1 MEEDNH
7 VIYSYVQ
14 DPSDGQQVVY
24 EEDQLQVVQD
34 QVLFSYTHTCIFPK
48 KSTSTSFRETTTGLI
63 SQKNS

>member
-34 QVLFSYTHTCIFPK
+34 QVLVSYTHT
-48 KSTSTSFRETTTGLI
+48 
-63 SQKNS
+63 

>member
-14 DPSDGQQVVY
+14 DPNDGQQVVY

-34 QVLFSYTHTCIFPK
+34 QVLVSYTHTCIFPK
-48 KSTSTSFRETTTGLI
+48 KFMKYQLLQFSGKP
-63 SQKNS
+63 QQN

>member
-1 MEEDNH
+1 MEEDSH

-34 QVLFSYTHTCIFPK
+34 QVLVSYTHTYLNF
-48 KSTSTSFRETTTGLI
+48 S
-63 SQKNS
+63 